1 MGIFL
6 EYVGLNYARRWDFIR
21 LKLGHLRMDLKK
33 IVAESAG
40 SEVAEAALVLP
51 LMFTILLGIFWLG
64 RGYNI
69 YASMNHAARDGARAA
84 GTANCATCANSM
96 LPADQVARNYVAP
109 ILRASGVDPAL
120 VTSVTP
126 TFCGCYNPN
135 CSVAVA
141 CDPLGTGANPSICVQ
156 RDVDIGVPGY
166 TPPTCGTAVSF
177 QYPFSLPLPMLYQPW
192 NLQTVT
198 LTAQAEARSEK

>member
-1 MGIFL
+1 MGIL
-6 EYVGLNYARRWDFIR
+6 LKHMGPNNTRRWN
-21 LKLGHLRMDLKK
+21 LGHLKK
-33 IVAESAG
+33 IVAEGTG

-84 GTANCATCANSM
+84 GTADCATCTNSM
-96 LPADQVARNYVAP
+96 LPADQVAREYVAP
-109 ILRASGVDPAL
+109 ILKASGVDPVL
-120 VTSVTP
+120 VTPVTP
-126 TFCGCYNPN
+126 AFCACQQPN

-141 CDPLGTGANPSICVQ
+141 CDPLGTGAIPSICVQ

-166 TPPTCGTAVSF
+166 TPQTCGTAVSF
-177 QYPFSLPLPMLYQPW
+177 KYPFHLPLPMLYEPW
-192 NLQTVT
+192 NLQTIT
-198 LTAQAEARSEK
+198 LNAQAQARSEK